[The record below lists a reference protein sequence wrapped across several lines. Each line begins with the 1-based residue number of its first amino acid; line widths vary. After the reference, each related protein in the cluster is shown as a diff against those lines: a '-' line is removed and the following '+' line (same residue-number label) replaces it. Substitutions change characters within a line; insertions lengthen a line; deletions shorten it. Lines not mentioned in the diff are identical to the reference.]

1 MMTVRATS
9 PALIARKASL
19 TVLADFLDD
28 PRRFVAENGGR
39 REHLQPSDEMQVG
52 VADAA
57 RRRASEN
64 FTLRRAVD
72 LHLFNRQR
80 LVRAVE

>member
-1 MMTVRATS
+1 VVAGLYVS
-9 PALIARKASL
+9 D
-19 TVLADFLDD
+19 VLADFLDD
-28 PRRFVAENGGR
+28 PRRFVAKNGR
-39 REHLQPSDEMQVG
+39 RREDPQTFDEMQVG

-57 RRRASEN
+57 RRRAHEN

-80 LVRAVE
+80 LMRAVE